1 MKYNDLSRALTRHGQ
16 LSSIITFNPFPSKMT
31 GLITKKKYTVTLE
44 LEVWDDTHPEDF
56 DWESMLDLQHNEE
69 VKVKVEEEEIW

>member
-1 MKYNDLSRALTRHGQ
+1 
-16 LSSIITFNPFPSKMT
+16 MT

-44 LEVWDDTHPEDF
+44 LELWDDTHPSDF
-56 DWESMLDLQHNEE
+56 NWESILDLQGDED

>member
-1 MKYNDLSRALTRHGQ
+1 
-16 LSSIITFNPFPSKMT
+16 MT